1 MFECSKIGL
10 NLLRKII
17 FIIFCSLNVNIF
29 ADGLTETQ
37 IERFNI
43 KDSQTS
49 KLLLASK
56 ELLKNQQYDDVI
68 PFLVEAIYRLEDDKN
83 KNVIRTLSFTKY
95 QLAECYMR
103 VGDFNQAAIL
113 FENFSLQ
120 FPENDLRD
128 SALILSSQNYSFQS
142 SWSNSSRLAHLA
154 LENLLLEDE
163 LKQKALKAASEAD
176 YQLENW
182 DKCIQ
187 SLEMLFRLSNN
198 EKDKSS
204 CAVLLVNCF
213 SKKNNFYDLLRFL
226 PFCSDESRNTLSLN
240 AAILEAGDYF
250 YNNNEFIKAQLLYK
264 EVTPKNSILI
274 YHTKKLEQILK
285 KITPYRPGSQITL
298 SDHKE
303 KREFYEK
310 EKKLIDRKILSIQSF
325 KSYDSE
331 LVFRLAQCA
340 YECNRNWLS
349 FFYFKMLIDKYPDS
363 NLYHQSFYSSL
374 IAMIEEEEW
383 EKVKS
388 IGYEYIDNNINGSYI
403 SEITLNLMMLHMQLN
418 EFKSAKEVGQIAIN
432 QIPDHKFKDQIFY
445 MLGYLHFSEMEYEV
459 ALNYYKK
466 NNQ

>member
-17 FIIFCSLNVNIF
+17 LIIFCSLNLNIF
-29 ADGLTETQ
+29 ADGLTENQ

-103 VGDFNQAAIL
+103 VGDFNQAAKL

-274 YHTKKLEQILK
+274 YHTKKLEQI
-285 KITPYRPGSQITL
+285 Q
-298 SDHKE
+298 
-303 KREFYEK
+303 
-310 EKKLIDRKILSIQSF
+310 
-325 KSYDSE
+325 
-331 LVFRLAQCA
+331 
-340 YECNRNWLS
+340 
-349 FFYFKMLIDKYPDS
+349 
-363 NLYHQSFYSSL
+363 
-374 IAMIEEEEW
+374 
-383 EKVKS
+383 
-388 IGYEYIDNNINGSYI
+388 
-403 SEITLNLMMLHMQLN
+403 
-418 EFKSAKEVGQIAIN
+418 
-432 QIPDHKFKDQIFY
+432 
-445 MLGYLHFSEMEYEV
+445 
-459 ALNYYKK
+459 KK
-466 NNQ
+466 NNTLQTWISNYFI